1 MAGHPM
7 DAADPGRRGTSVPQ
21 TATGGSLGGSVAAV
35 TGAGTGIGRAI
46 TLRLAAEGAD
56 VVLTGRSTGPMA
68 EVADRVR
75 AAGRRALVVPMDLR
89 DADSVEAAARAAET
103 EFGRVDVL
111 VNNSGIGGP
120 SAPLLEM
127 PLAEWEDTLRVN
139 VTGTML
145 ACRAFLPG
153 MVARGS
159 GSVVVIGS
167 ATGKRPLVNRTPYA
181 ASKAAL
187 VGLVRTLAWE
197 LGSSGVRVNLVS
209 PGGVEGPRIDWVIE
223 QQAASRGITVE
234 QARAEFAGGAA
245 LQRLVDPEDVAHAV
259 AFLASARAAG
269 VTGEDL
275 NVSAG
280 LVMY

>member
-1 MAGHPM
+1 MLLDG
-7 DAADPGRRGTSVPQ
+7 Q
-21 TATGGSLGGSVAAV
+21 VAAV
-35 TGAGTGIGRAI
+35 SGAGSGIGRAI
-46 TLRLAAEGAD
+46 ALRLAAEGAD
-56 VVLTGRSTGPMA
+56 VVLAGRSAGPMEQVA
-68 EVADRVR
+68 EQIRT
-75 AAGRRALVVPMDLR
+75 AGRRALVVAMDLR
-89 DADSVEAAARAAET
+89 DPASIDAAAQAAVG

-120 SAPLLEM
+120 SAPLVEMSLE
-127 PLAEWEDTLRVN
+127 EWEDTLRVN

-153 MVARGS
+153 MIARGS

-167 ATGKRPLVNRTPYA
+167 VTGKRPLVNRTPYA
-181 ASKAAL
+181 ASKMAL

-209 PGGVEGPRIDWVIE
+209 PGGVEGPRIAWVLE
-223 QQAASRGITVE
+223 QQAASRGISVE

-245 LQRLVDPEDVAHAV
+245 LQRLVDADDVAHAV
-259 AFLASARAAG
+259 AFLASDRAAG
-269 VTGEDL
+269 ITGEDL

>member
-1 MAGHPM
+1 ML
-7 DAADPGRRGTSVPQ
+7 DGR
-21 TATGGSLGGSVAAV
+21 VAAV
-35 TGAGTGIGRAI
+35 SGAGSGIGRAI
-46 TLRLAAEGAD
+46 ALRLAAEGAD
-56 VVLTGRSTGPMA
+56 VVLAGRSAGPME
-68 EVADRVR
+68 EVAEQIRT
-75 AAGRRALVVPMDLR
+75 AGRRALVVAMDLR
-89 DADSVEAAARAAET
+89 DPASIDAAAQAAVG

-120 SAPLLEM
+120 SAPLVEMSLE
-127 PLAEWEDTLRVN
+127 EWEDTLRVN

-145 ACRAFLPG
+145 VCRAFLPG
-153 MVARGS
+153 MIARGS

-167 ATGKRPLVNRTPYA
+167 VTGKRPLVNRTPYA
-181 ASKAAL
+181 ASKMAL

-209 PGGVEGPRIDWVIE
+209 PGGVEGPRIAWVLE
-223 QQAASRGITVE
+223 QQAASRGISVE

-245 LQRLVDPEDVAHAV
+245 LQRMVDADDVAHAV
-259 AFLASARAAG
+259 AFLASDRAAG

>member
-1 MAGHPM
+1 MLLDG
-7 DAADPGRRGTSVPQ
+7 Q
-21 TATGGSLGGSVAAV
+21 VAAV
-35 TGAGTGIGRAI
+35 SGAGSGIGRAI
-46 TLRLAAEGAD
+46 ALRLAAEGAD
-56 VVLTGRSTGPMA
+56 VVLAGRSAGPMEQVA
-68 EVADRVR
+68 EQIRT
-75 AAGRRALVVPMDLR
+75 AGRRALVVAMDLR
-89 DADSVEAAARAAET
+89 DPASIDAAAQAAVG

-120 SAPLLEM
+120 SAPLVEMSLE
-127 PLAEWEDTLRVN
+127 EWEDTLRVN

-145 ACRAFLPG
+145 VCRAFLPG
-153 MVARGS
+153 MIARGS

-167 ATGKRPLVNRTPYA
+167 VTGKRPLVNRTPYA
-181 ASKAAL
+181 ASKMAL

-209 PGGVEGPRIDWVIE
+209 PGGVEGPRIAWVLE
-223 QQAASRGITVE
+223 QQAASRGISVE

-245 LQRLVDPEDVAHAV
+245 LQRMVDADDVAHAV
-259 AFLASARAAG
+259 AFLASDRAAG

>member
-1 MAGHPM
+1 LTSHPIEAG
-7 DAADPGRRGTSVPQ
+7 DPGRRGTSVQQ
-21 TATGGSLGGSVAAV
+21 TATGTSLGGSVAVV
-35 TGAGTGIGRAI
+35 TGAGSGIGRAI

-75 AAGRRALVVPMDLR
+75 GAGRRALVVPMDLR
-89 DADSVEAAARAAET
+89 DPDSVDGAARAAET

-120 SAPLLEM
+120 SAPLVEM
-127 PLAEWEDTLRVN
+127 PLAEWEDTFRVN

-145 ACRAFLPG
+145 ACRAFLPS
-153 MVARGS
+153 MIARGS

-187 VGLVRTLAWE
+187 IGLVRTLAWE

-223 QQAASRGITVE
+223 QQAASRGITIE

-259 AFLASARAAG
+259 AFLASVRAAG

>member
-1 MAGHPM
+1 MLL
-7 DAADPGRRGTSVPQ
+7 DGR
-21 TATGGSLGGSVAAV
+21 VAAV
-35 TGAGTGIGRAI
+35 SGAGSGIGRAI
-46 TLRLAAEGAD
+46 ALRLAAEGAD
-56 VVLTGRSTGPMA
+56 VVLAGRSADSMEQVA
-68 EVADRVR
+68 EQIRTT
-75 AAGRRALVVPMDLR
+75 GRRALVVAMDLR
-89 DADSVEAAARAAET
+89 DPVSIDAAAQAAVG

-120 SAPLLEM
+120 SAPLVEMSLE
-127 PLAEWEDTLRVN
+127 EWEDTLRVN

-153 MVARGS
+153 MIARRS

-167 ATGKRPLVNRTPYA
+167 VTGKRPLVNRTPYA
-181 ASKAAL
+181 ASKMAL

-209 PGGVEGPRIDWVIE
+209 PGGVEGPRIAWVLE
-223 QQAASRGITVE
+223 QQAASRGISVE

-245 LQRLVDPEDVAHAV
+245 LQRLVDADDVAHAV
-259 AFLASARAAG
+259 AFLASDRAAG
-269 VTGEDL
+269 ITGEDL